1 MMLQQ
6 GQDMRVCNINSTHE
20 GRRDTIDDTIDN
32 ESYDVDVHNDN
43 DDEVD
48 DGDDGK
54 CNANNDDND
63 VEDNDDEMI
72 IAIPMIIQ

>member
-1 MMLQQ
+1 MQHQQ
-6 GQDMRVCNINSTHE
+6 YTRGE
-20 GRRDTIDDTIDN
+20 KRDHNNYDTIDN

-54 CNANNDDND
+54 CNANND

-72 IAIPMIIQ
+72 IAILMIIQ